1 MNDMNGELII
11 EAVKEWPED
20 RIVELYRAG
29 GWWKEDYDLSG
40 IQPMIQGSF
49 LFVIARIGD
58 MTVGLGRAIS
68 DGVSDAYIQDVVV
81 LPEYRK
87 KGIGGK
93 IIRMLVDRC
102 REKGLVWIGLIAE
115 EGSEDLYREMGFGPF
130 PGTPMLF
137 SGGE

>member
-1 MNDMNGELII
+1 MNGELII
-11 EAVKEWPED
+11 EAVKDWPED
-20 RIVELYRAG
+20 RIVELYKAG
-29 GWWKEDYDLSG
+29 GWWKNDYDPSG
-40 IQPMIQGSF
+40 IQPMIRGSF

-58 MTVGLGRAIS
+58 RTVGMGRAIS

-87 KGIGGK
+87 RGIGGK
-93 IIRMLVDRC
+93 IIKKLVERC

-130 PGTPMLF
+130 PGTPMLLKM
-137 SGGE
+137 GD

>member
-1 MNDMNGELII
+1 MNGELII

-20 RIVELYRAG
+20 GIVELYRAG
-29 GWWKEDYDLSG
+29 GWWKEDYDPSG
-40 IQPMIQGSF
+40 IQPMIKGSF
-49 LFVIARIGD
+49 LFVIARIDD
-58 MTVGLGRAIS
+58 MTVGMGRAIS

-93 IIRMLVDRC
+93 IIKMLVDKC

-115 EGSEDLYREMGFGPF
+115 EGSEDLYKEMGFGPF

-137 SGGE
+137 RMGD